1 MRSLLPSSLF
11 ARVLLTLVLT
21 FGTYTIVS
29 FGALVYYALLPV
41 VQRSTTDLA
50 AFMEVSAR
58 TMVQLPDAVR
68 NDYRQRLLDEY
79 QLWLRPES
87 DPPRGLR
94 RFFFPYVSRLD
105 LALSDRLGQPTAIQ
119 SNLIGGKR
127 WFWVAVPTTQGQIW
141 AGFPRDRINS
151 RPLEGLFVVSALAL
165 LLVFLSA
172 AVLARRVSAPLIRL
186 AHVAEEIANGRTPQ
200 PLPETGPR
208 EVASL
213 VRQFNQ
219 TSRQVSE
226 LLADRTVLL
235 TGISHDLRTPLTRLR
250 LAVEMLP
257 DGIDDG
263 LKRRM
268 EADIEDM
275 NEQIQQVVEVGRTLG
290 AGKRERIEVMTLISE
305 VVGNRPRVIWRPT
318 GNCDQWVNVLALRRI
333 IGNLLENAL
342 RYSGGMV
349 EVRVDCQNPSAVV
362 FVLDTGPGI
371 PASEREAVFRP
382 FYRLESSRNRETG
395 GSGLGLAVARQL
407 AVSNEMEIQLNERV
421 GGGTVASI
429 RLPPPLGENPGRQA
443 SKSLQSPEN
452 QDGS

>member
-29 FGALVYYALLPV
+29 FGALIYYALLPV

-50 AFMEVSAR
+50 AFMELSAR
-58 TMVQLPDAVR
+58 TMVQLPDDVR
-68 NDYRQRLLDEY
+68 DDYRERLLEEY
-79 QLWLRPES
+79 QLWLRPEA
-87 DPPRGLR
+87 DPPKGLR
-94 RFFFPYVSRLD
+94 RYFFPYVSRLD
-105 LALSDRLGQPTAIQ
+105 LALSERLAQPTAVQ
-119 SNLIGGKR
+119 SNLIGGRR
-127 WFWVAVPTTQGQIW
+127 WFWVAVPTPQGLIW

-172 AVLARRVSAPLIRL
+172 AVLARRVSAPLMSL

-200 PLPETGPR
+200 ALPETGPR

-257 DGIDDG
+257 EGIDDA
-263 LKRRM
+263 LKHRM

-290 AGKRERIEVMTLISE
+290 AGKREHIEVMTLISE
-305 VVGNRPRVIWRPT
+305 VVGHRPRVIWRPS
-318 GNCDQWVNVLALRRI
+318 GSCDQRVNVLALRRI

-342 RYSGGMV
+342 RYSNGMV
-349 EVRVDCQNPSAVV
+349 EVRIDCRNPSAVI
-362 FVLDTGPGI
+362 FVLDNGPGI

-382 FYRLESSRNRETG
+382 FYRLETSRNRETG

-407 AVSNEMEIQLNERV
+407 AVSNDMEIQLNERV
-421 GGGTVASI
+421 GGGTVASV
-429 RLPPPLGENPGRQA
+429 RLPPPLPMHTATPVAVSSSARQR
-443 SKSLQSPEN
+443 Q
-452 QDGS
+452 QDS